1 MYIHKYLVVC
11 QVGLAQSVLL
21 YLEVNWFGSNYIFLN
36 FAVSHTHL
44 DVVAKDDTTV
54 SSASSRRLPC

>member
-1 MYIHKYLVVC
+1 MYINKYLVVC

-21 YLEVNWFGSNYIFLN
+21 YLAVNWFESNYIFLN

-54 SSASSRRLPC
+54 SSAPSRRLPC

>member
-21 YLEVNWFGSNYIFLN
+21 YLAVNWFGSNYIFLN